1 MSHNVTFDGVKIE
14 DIDALRDAINELAK
28 DGVKI
33 SLNESGTF
41 RTWPGQPNKADYTIQ
56 LADSNHDVGLIKQ
69 PDGTYLP
76 VFDPY
81 GGGVARSL
89 GAEAQF
95 CPVNDGGAARN
106 LGKLVQTYAT
116 CKAEREA
123 ASMGLM
129 TTRNYDKAS
138 GKVMLTVTGY

>member
-1 MSHNVTFDGVKIE
+1 MSHNVTFAGVKIE
-14 DIDALRDAINELAK
+14 DIDALRDAVKELA
-28 DGVKI
+28 DQGVKVRL
-33 SLNESGTF
+33 SQSGTF
-41 RTWPGQPNKADYTIQ
+41 RTWPGQPNKCDYTIEV
-56 LADSNHDVGLIKQ
+56 AGSNHDVGLIKQ
-69 PDGTYLP
+69 PDGTYAP

-81 GGGVARSL
+81 GGGVARAL

-95 CPVNDGGAARN
+95 CNVADGGAARN

-123 ASMGLM
+123 ASAGLM
-129 TTRNYDKAS
+129 TSRSYDKTS